1 MHSIHKLAK
10 YTALI
15 LVSALPISFDALAE
29 AERKQTTLIS
39 MTTSKTDV
47 INKQK
52 LLAEKIQ
59 ALINEAKDSLSAT
72 QQALISLDKNDPK
85 GAKILLEDVLTKLDI
100 LLIKHPAMMLV
111 PANVDVEV
119 LDYEGD
125 AQTLEQAVKQAD
137 DLLEN
142 GHLQSARRILAVL
155 ASELRIT
162 TISIPLGTFPNA
174 IKGVIAQIDSQRNDE
189 AKTLLEGLLNTL
201 VEETEITPLPI
212 LRTEALLTKASEVE
226 HQRNMSN
233 ADSRAE
239 VLKYIDAAKNQLKIA
254 ALLGYGEKQDFYM
267 LYSVIDDLRNEMH
280 TDKSAVAWEEIKTAL
295 TDLKNKIIHM

>member
-1 MHSIHKLAK
+1 M
-10 YTALI
+10 
-15 LVSALPISFDALAE
+15 
-29 AERKQTTLIS
+29 
-39 MTTSKTDV
+39 
-47 INKQK
+47 
-52 LLAEKIQ
+52 
-59 ALINEAKDSLSAT
+59 
-72 QQALISLDKNDPK
+72 
-85 GAKILLEDVLTKLDI
+85 TKLDI

-142 GHLQSARRILAVL
+142 GHLQSARRILAEL

-162 TISIPLGTFPNA
+162 AISIPLGTFPNA

-189 AKTLLEGLLNTL
+189 ANTLLEGLLNTL

-226 HQRNMSN
+226 HQQNMSN
-233 ADSRAE
+233 AASRAE

-254 ALLGYGEKQDFYM
+254 TLLGYGEKQDFYI
-267 LYSVIDDLRNEMH
+267 LYSVIDDLSNQMH
-280 TDKSAVAWEEIKTAL
+280 TDKSTVAWEEIKTAL
-295 TDLKNKIIHM
+295 TDLKNKITRMQLSK